1 VPSIRKLTY
10 NLIITISIVSM
21 AVIIRNSEETLVT
34 NEKPEK
40 KNTNTIFL
48 QYKFQSKFNKAPL
61 KCKTKGINNRSL
73 QLKSGSKKN

>member
-1 VPSIRKLTY
+1 
-10 NLIITISIVSM
+10 M

-40 KNTNTIFL
+40 KHDHYFFTI
-48 QYKFQSKFNKAPL
+48 QISIKIQQAPL

-73 QLKSGSKKN
+73 QLKSGSKKS